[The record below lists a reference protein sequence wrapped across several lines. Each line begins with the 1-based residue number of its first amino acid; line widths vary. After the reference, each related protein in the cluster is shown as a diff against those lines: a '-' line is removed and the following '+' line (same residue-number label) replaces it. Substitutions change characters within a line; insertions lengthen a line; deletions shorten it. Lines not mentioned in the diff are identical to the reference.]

1 MNWQK
6 WHRVRGRRGMV
17 RSRTTTL
24 DTIFTRKLG
33 RIRDWRH
40 KGDTLME
47 LMTIIKQ
54 LMEERDLIDSAI
66 VSLERIA
73 LQRGKRRGRPPAW
86 MTVLEEEA
94 PQPRKRGRPRK
105 VSSER

>member
-1 MNWQK
+1 
-6 WHRVRGRRGMV
+6 
-17 RSRTTTL
+17 
-24 DTIFTRKLG
+24 
-33 RIRDWRH
+33 
-40 KGDTLME
+40 ME

-86 MTVLEEEA
+86 MTVLEAEPA
-94 PQPRKRGRPRK
+94 QPKKRGRPRK
-105 VSSER
+105 AANA